1 MRAAVQGRRSP
12 AMQKIYRRRRIVAG
26 VLVIGIPLILVYLLL
41 GGGGQGAKVA
51 TGHTT
56 TTSAQGTTSTVP
68 LQLVATDTSWHLPIP
83 LSREVVLAVNT
94 NLGIFGGSTTGTSSR
109 IIYQID
115 PATGIANQVGTM
127 ASAVHDSA
135 GAVIGSNYYVFGGG
149 GATETAAVQ
158 QFAFSN
164 ATHLSSSLVG
174 NLPAKRAD
182 VTSVTVNGQVFLVG
196 GFDGKAWLPSV
207 LATTDGTTF
216 ASVAQLNPAVRYP
229 AAAALNGKLYVIG
242 GELSPKQADAT
253 TIQQIDLQT
262 MAVTN
267 LSPLPVG
274 LSHAAAVTLNGTIYV
289 LGGRS
294 GGHAIDTISVLN
306 PTTGQLQTVGHLPAA
321 RSDMGVATV
330 GQTVY
335 LVGGEG
341 DALKPV
347 TTVVA
352 VRLVPPGTAP

>member
-1 MRAAVQGRRSP
+1 VIRYGRSRDQQ
-12 AMQKIYRRRRIVAG
+12 MIFMRRRIMVAVVAL
-26 VLVIGIPLILVYLLL
+26 VLLAVVVLFLNRGSKGKPNSV
-41 GGGGQGAKVA
+41 GP
-51 TGHTT
+51 TSTT
-56 TTSAQGTTSTVP
+56 TVRGTSTTTP
-68 LQLVATDTSWHLPIP
+68 PQLVVSAAPWQLPAA
-83 LSREVVLAVNT
+83 LSREVVLP
-94 NLGIFGGSTTGTSSR
+94 LGSGLALFGGLGTGNKTNASL
-109 IIYQID
+109 IAVD
-115 PATGIANQVGTM
+115 PTNGKNVTLGLLPHP
-127 ASAVHDSA
+127 VHDAA
-135 GAVIGSNYYVFGGG
+135 GATIGTTLYVFGGG
-149 GATETAAVQ
+149 AATEAAFVQ
-158 QFAFSN
+158 AFTFDQNNKSKPS
-164 ATHLSSSLVG
+164 TVG
-174 NLPAKRAD
+174 SLPAKRAD
-182 VTSVTVNGQVFLVG
+182 LATASASGSVFLVG
-196 GFDGKAWLPSV
+196 GFDGKVWLPGV
-207 LATTDGTTF
+207 LETSDGTTF
-216 ASVAQLNPAVRYP
+216 TTIAQLSTPVRYP
-229 AAAALNGKLYVIG
+229 AAAALNGKLYVFG
-242 GELSPKQADAT
+242 GEVSPSQADAT